1 MLKAREAISSRT
13 SLNRKRIGTNNF
25 IISNLQ
31 TITPNSNQT
40 MIKKLTLARRFIA
53 AGVLSAFMFIGI
65 ASVNA
70 QLTDGLVAHWP
81 LDELNGDTTPDVVSG
96 YDMTPTT

>member
-1 MLKAREAISSRT
+1 
-13 SLNRKRIGTNNF
+13 
-25 IISNLQ
+25 
-31 TITPNSNQT
+31 

-70 QLTDGLVAHWP
+70 QLADGLVAHWP
-81 LDELNGDTTPDVVSG
+81 LDELNGDTTPDLVSG
-96 YDMTPTT
+96 YDMNCRQPDRRQCCRGQVR